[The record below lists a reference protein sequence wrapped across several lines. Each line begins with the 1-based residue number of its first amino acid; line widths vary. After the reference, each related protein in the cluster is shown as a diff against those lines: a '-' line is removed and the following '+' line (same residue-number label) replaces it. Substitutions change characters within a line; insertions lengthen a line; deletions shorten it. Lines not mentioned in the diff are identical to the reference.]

1 MGVLPTPPS
10 SPVMADH
17 ADEPGDV
24 MTAQPVDRQLTASPR
39 IARAETPALWLKAAL
54 APWRRVMALGGALVI
69 ADTLPAIS
77 FAAGLALAVGA
88 LPRGLAEAAPGLALA
103 VVALIA
109 RAALSQGAVM
119 VNTRAARAAKGGLRR
134 AVLKGALSGRLSD
147 AEAMTA
153 AAEGVEAL
161 DGHVA
166 RFMPARLAAA
176 VSPLILIGAAA
187 VVSPFTAGIMIFT
200 LLPFVLGMA
209 LTGMAAGAESRRQF
223 RALERLSG
231 LFLDRVRALPA
242 ILAFEAESQQTRVI
256 ARASDDLARRTGKVL
271 KVAFLSSA
279 VLEFFSALAVALV
292 AVYCGFNLLKLL
304 PFPAP
309 DELTLTQAFFV
320 LALAPEVY
328 QPMRRLA
335 AAYHDRQ
342 AAESAVP
349 SLGRLDPATEAARSR
364 PPLPAS
370 APAVRFRDVAIAY
383 DGAPV
388 LSGFNLEA
396 APGAVVALTGL
407 SGAGKSSL
415 LNLFLGLAP
424 LSGGEVEIGDV
435 RLSNDPDLADW
446 IAWAGQAPVVIRGT
460 LAENIALARRGAS
473 SDEIAQAARKAGLDG
488 PLDRLIDERG
498 GGLSG
503 GERRRLGLARAFLK
517 PAPLLLL
524 DEPTANLD
532 AEAEA
537 ALLPIIRE
545 AARGRT
551 TLIATHSEAV
561 ADLADLVVR
570 L

>member
-1 MGVLPTPPS
+1 
-10 SPVMADH
+10 
-17 ADEPGDV
+17 
-24 MTAQPVDRQLTASPR
+24 MTAQPVDRRQTATPR
-39 IARAETPALWLKAAL
+39 IAPAETPALWLKAAL
-54 APWRRVMALGGALVI
+54 APWRRVMGLGGALVI
-69 ADTLPAIS
+69 ADTVPAIG

-88 LPRGLAEAAPGLALA
+88 LPRGLAEATPGLALA

-109 RAALSQGAVM
+109 RAALSQGAVF
-119 VNTRAARAAKGGLRR
+119 VNARAARAAKAGLRR
-134 AVLKGALSGRLSD
+134 RLMKGALSGRLSD

-153 AAEGVEAL
+153 AAEGAEAL
-161 DGHVA
+161 DGHIA
-166 RFMPARLAAA
+166 RFLPARTAAA
-176 VSPLILIGAAA
+176 VSPVILIASAG
-187 VVSPFTAGIMIFT
+187 VVSPFTAGILIFT

-223 RALERLSG
+223 QALERLSG

-242 ILAFEAESQQTRVI
+242 ILAFQAEAQQTRVI

-349 SLGRLDPATEAARSR
+349 SLRSLDQATEASR
-364 PPLPAS
+364 PHPLPPAS
-370 APAVRFRDVAIAY
+370 APFVRFRDVTVAY

-388 LSGFNLEA
+388 LAGFNLTVE
-396 APGAVVALTGL
+396 PGAVVALTGL
-407 SGAGKSSL
+407 SGAGKTSL
-415 LNLFLGLAP
+415 LNLFLDLAP
-424 LSGGEVEIGDV
+424 LSGGEVEIGAV
-435 RLSNDPDLADW
+435 RLSDGPDLIDW

-473 SDEIAQAARKAGLDG
+473 AEEIVRAARKAGLDG

-537 ALLPIIRE
+537 ALLPVIRE

-551 TLIATHSEAV
+551 TLIATHSDAV
-561 ADLADLVVR
+561 ADLADLAVR

>member
-1 MGVLPTPPS
+1 
-10 SPVMADH
+10 
-17 ADEPGDV
+17 
-24 MTAQPVDRQLTASPR
+24 MTAQPVAPQQASSPR
-39 IARAETPALWLKAAL
+39 IAETAAPAAWLKAAL
-54 APWRRVMALGGALVI
+54 SPWRRLMNLGGALVI
-69 ADTLPAIS
+69 ADTVPAVG

-88 LPRGLAEAAPGLALA
+88 LPRGLAEAVPGLVLA
-103 VVALIA
+103 VAALIV
-109 RAALSQGAVM
+109 RAALSQGAVF
-119 VNTRAARAAKGGLRR
+119 VNTRAARAAKNGLRR
-134 AVLKGALSGRLSD
+134 RALKGALAGRLSD
-147 AEAMTA
+147 AAAMTA

-166 RFMPARLAAA
+166 RFTPARTAAA
-176 VSPLILIGAAA
+176 VSPLILILAAG
-187 VVSPFTAGIMIFT
+187 VVSPFTAGILIFT

-223 RALERLSG
+223 LALERLSG
-231 LFLDRVRALPA
+231 LFLDRVRALPP
-242 ILAFEAESQQTRVI
+242 ILSFQAEAQQTRVI

-309 DELTLTQAFFV
+309 DELSLAQAFFV

-349 SLGRLDPATEAARSR
+349 SLSRLDQADETPRARLS
-364 PPLPAS
+364 PPAS
-370 APAVRFRDVAIAY
+370 APAVRFKDVAIAY

-388 LSGFNLEA
+388 LSGFDLTV
-396 APGAVVALTGL
+396 APGSIVALTGL
-407 SGAGKSSL
+407 SGAGKTSL

-424 LSGGEVEIGDV
+424 LSGGEVEVGDA
-435 RLSNDPDLADW
+435 RLSDAPDLTAW

-460 LAENIALARRGAS
+460 LADNIALARRGAS
-473 SDEIAQAARKAGLDG
+473 PEEIEQAARKTGLDG
-488 PLDRLIDERG
+488 ALDRRIDERG

-537 ALLPIIRE
+537 ALLPLIRE
-545 AARGRT
+545 AARERT
-551 TLIATHSEAV
+551 TLIATHSDAV
-561 ADLADLVVR
+561 AELADVVVR